1 MKKLLTFLML
11 GLSLFAF
18 SCKNVSDSDTGSS
31 ETGGGGSEQKKEEK
45 TLDKKEIYKSL
56 LGSYKNTKEYVPSD
70 EVETLIL
77 AWDSVTINGTRYSF
91 NPDTDIPS
99 VKDFP
104 QDHFVVKHKYID
116 DFATIIFIKVN
127 GTYYEITYADHKGK
141 YSEQSKDFDIT
152 LKDYPNGK
160 WGPYLYYLKKVSS
173 SEGDSPSQNPS
184 ADFSGTYTIKET
196 HTLGDIKLNDGKW
209 SLTEGSASG
218 TYSLNDKELTV
229 SSTKGGHTSSAV
241 FTLVVS
247 GKEVTLKYKSGD
259 GTAIISLFGVK
270 DSSALVN
277 ATITLVKK

>member
-1 MKKLLTFLML
+1 MKKLLPFLML
-11 GLSLFAF
+11 SLSLFAF
-18 SCKNVSDSDTGSS
+18 SCKNVNNSDTESS
-31 ETGGGGSEQKKEEK
+31 QTGGGVPQKEEK
-45 TLDKKEIYKSL
+45 TLDKKEIYMSL
-56 LGSYKNTKEYVPSD
+56 LGSYKNIKEYVPSD
-70 EVETLIL
+70 QIKTLIL
-77 AWDSVTINGTRYSF
+77 ARDSVTIDGSRYSF

-104 QDHFVVKHKYID
+104 QDHAVVKYKFVD
-116 DFATIIFIKVN
+116 ELETRIFIKIN
-127 GTYYEITYADHKGK
+127 GTYYGITYADRDGR
-141 YSEQSKDFDIT
+141 YSEQNISFDIQ

-160 WGPYLYYLKKVSS
+160 VGSYLPHLKKINSSGGGSS
-173 SEGDSPSQNPS
+173 SETPS

-247 GKEVTLKYKSGD
+247 GKEITLKYKSGE

-270 DSSALVN
+270 DPSALVN
-277 ATITLVKK
+277 ATITLIKK

>member
-1 MKKLLTFLML
+1 ML

-56 LGSYKNTKEYVPSD
+56 LGSYKNKNEYRKIK
-70 EVETLIL
+70 TLIL

-99 VKDFP
+99 IKDFP
-104 QDHFVVKHKYID
+104 QDHTVVKQKFVD
-116 DFATIIFIKVN
+116 DFARRIFIKVN
-127 GTYYEITYADHKGK
+127 GTYYEITYADYKGK
-141 YSEQSKDFDIT
+141 YSEQNIDFDIE
-152 LKDYPNGK
+152 LEDYPNGK
-160 WGPYLYYLKKVSS
+160 VGSYVYSLKKISSSGGGSS
-173 SEGDSPSQNPS
+173 SETPS
-184 ADFSGTYTIKET
+184 ADFSGTYTIKES
-196 HTLGDIKLNDGKW
+196 HVLGDIKFDNGNW

-247 GKEVTLKYKSGD
+247 GKEVTLKYKSGE

>member
-56 LGSYKNTKEYVPSD
+56 LGSYKNKNEYRKIK
-70 EVETLIL
+70 TLIL

-99 VKDFP
+99 IKDFP
-104 QDHFVVKHKYID
+104 QDHTVVKQKFVD
-116 DFATIIFIKVN
+116 DFARRIFIKVN
-127 GTYYEITYADHKGK
+127 GTYYEITYADYKGK
-141 YSEQSKDFDIT
+141 YSEQNIDFDIE
-152 LKDYPNGK
+152 LEDYPNGK
-160 WGPYLYYLKKVSS
+160 VGSYVYSLKKISSSGGGSS
-173 SEGDSPSQNPS
+173 SETPS
-184 ADFSGTYTIKET
+184 ADFSGTYTIKES
-196 HTLGDIKLNDGKW
+196 HVLGDIKFDNGNW

-241 FTLVVS
+241 FTLVVY

>member
-56 LGSYKNTKEYVPSD
+56 LGSYKNKNEYRKIK
-70 EVETLIL
+70 TLIL

-99 VKDFP
+99 IKDFP
-104 QDHFVVKHKYID
+104 QDHTVVKQKFVD
-116 DFATIIFIKVN
+116 DFARRIFIKVN
-127 GTYYEITYADHKGK
+127 GTYYEITYADYKGK
-141 YSEQSKDFDIT
+141 YSEQNIDFDIE
-152 LKDYPNGK
+152 LEDYPNGK
-160 WGPYLYYLKKVSS
+160 VGSYVYSLKKISSSGGGSS
-173 SEGDSPSQNPS
+173 SETPS

-247 GKEVTLKYKSGD
+247 GKEVTLKYKSGE

>member
-31 ETGGGGSEQKKEEK
+31 QTGGGGSEQKKEEK

-56 LGSYKNTKEYVPSD
+56 LGSYKNKNEYRKIK
-70 EVETLIL
+70 TLIL

-99 VKDFP
+99 IKDFP
-104 QDHFVVKHKYID
+104 QDHTVVKQKFVD
-116 DFATIIFIKVN
+116 DFARRIFIKVN
-127 GTYYEITYADHKGK
+127 GTYYEITYADYKGK
-141 YSEQSKDFDIT
+141 YSEQNIDFDIE
-152 LKDYPNGK
+152 LEDYPNGK
-160 WGPYLYYLKKVSS
+160 VGSYVYSLKKISSSGGGSS
-173 SEGDSPSQNPS
+173 SETPS
-184 ADFSGTYTIKET
+184 ADFSGTYTIKES
-196 HTLGDIKLNDGKW
+196 HVLGDIKFDNGNW

-247 GKEVTLKYKSGD
+247 GKEVTLKYKSGE

>member
-56 LGSYKNTKEYVPSD
+56 LGSYKNKNEYRKIK
-70 EVETLIL
+70 TLIL

-99 VKDFP
+99 IKDFP
-104 QDHFVVKHKYID
+104 QDHTVVKQKFVD
-116 DFATIIFIKVN
+116 DFARRIFIKVN
-127 GTYYEITYADHKGK
+127 GTYYEITYADYKGK
-141 YSEQSKDFDIT
+141 YSEQNIDFDIE
-152 LKDYPNGK
+152 LEDYPNGK
-160 WGPYLYYLKKVSS
+160 VGSYVYSLKKISSSGGGSS
-173 SEGDSPSQNPS
+173 SETPS
-184 ADFSGTYTIKET
+184 ANFSGTYTIKES
-196 HTLGDIKLNDGKW
+196 HVLGDIKFDNGKW
-209 SLTEGSASG
+209 KLTKGSANG
-218 TYSLNDKELTV
+218 TYSIEDKRLTI
-229 SSTKGGHTSSAV
+229 SSTKGGYTASAI
-241 FTLVVS
+241 FTLVSS
-247 GKEVTLKYKSGD
+247 GNEVTLKYASGE
-259 GTAIISLFGVK
+259 GTAIIALLGVK

>member
-1 MKKLLTFLML
+1 MKKLLTFLIL

-31 ETGGGGSEQKKEEK
+31 QTGGGGSEQKKEEK

-56 LGSYKNTKEYVPSD
+56 LGSYKNESEY
-70 EVETLIL
+70 EKIKTLIL

-99 VKDFP
+99 IKDFP
-104 QDHFVVKHKYID
+104 QDHTVVKQKFVD
-116 DFATIIFIKVN
+116 DFARRIFIKVN
-127 GTYYEITYADHKGK
+127 GTYYEITYANYKGK
-141 YSEQSKDFDIT
+141 YSEQNMDFDIK
-152 LKDYPNGK
+152 LEDYPNGK
-160 WGPYLYYLKKVSS
+160 VGSYVYSLKKISSSGGGSS
-173 SEGDSPSQNPS
+173 SETPS

-247 GKEVTLKYKSGD
+247 GKEVTLKYKSGE

-270 DSSALVN
+270 DPSALVN
-277 ATITLVKK
+277 ATITLIKK